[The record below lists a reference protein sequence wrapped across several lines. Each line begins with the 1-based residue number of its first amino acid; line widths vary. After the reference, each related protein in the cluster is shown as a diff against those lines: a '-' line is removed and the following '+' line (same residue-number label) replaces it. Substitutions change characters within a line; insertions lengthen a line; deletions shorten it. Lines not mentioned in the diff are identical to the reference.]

1 MRGNLQKIMI
11 GLVVVIVLAFIFFS
25 GDSLVK
31 LVDTIKQ
38 GTPFFII
45 AAVVAQLCKYLAQGR
60 GFQACFNTVNGHIS
74 YRTGLSLVFGT
85 FFMNT
90 VAPSMNLAGTSL
102 VMATA
107 TRNGMQAGKGTT
119 AALLMQLSIDSGF
132 VIIMLTTFGVLT
144 FTVGL
149 QPGWLALGLVA
160 VALVGGLVFVIA
172 VGGLKPQLVLKVLRP
187 FVKLADKI
195 LAKFKKP
202 AIDESVERTIHN
214 FSSAAHLITK
224 NPRKTVQSFLWTT
237 LSSICEMSCFVLVGF
252 AFGVHHPEALICG
265 YVVATLF
272 AMISFVPQGVG
283 VVEAAVTVAFALFGI
298 DSATGLAVVIVYRGI
313 VFWLPFLVGAVVIQ
327 RIKAF
332 MPLGKR
338 DLKGKAEAM
347 EHELPDKVE
356 AVKQVEADEVAKWD
370 SAEARGREGV
380 GVCGFRRPGRGRLR
394 RKRSRRAPRRRPARK
409 ETRVMTGTNLTG
421 AALEVA
427 QKRETQGL
435 NHTLGVH
442 FTKVEPGLVEAEMP
456 ITPALLQPFGFLHG
470 GATIALLESVASAGG
485 ELACDLET
493 EQPFGVEVTIRHKK
507 SGREGDVARGVAKLA
522 ERKPSSKAGYKLY
535 WDVAAYDGDG
545 DVISDGVIVVKVVP
559 KDYLAQKLAERG
571 QA

>member
-172 VGGLKPQLVLKVLRP
+172 VGGLK
-187 FVKLADKI
+187 
-195 LAKFKKP
+195 
-202 AIDESVERTIHN
+202 
-214 FSSAAHLITK
+214 
-224 NPRKTVQSFLWTT
+224 
-237 LSSICEMSCFVLVGF
+237 
-252 AFGVHHPEALICG
+252 
-265 YVVATLF
+265 
-272 AMISFVPQGVG
+272 
-283 VVEAAVTVAFALFGI
+283 
-298 DSATGLAVVIVYRGI
+298 
-313 VFWLPFLVGAVVIQ
+313 
-327 RIKAF
+327 
-332 MPLGKR
+332 
-338 DLKGKAEAM
+338 
-347 EHELPDKVE
+347 
-356 AVKQVEADEVAKWD
+356 
-370 SAEARGREGV
+370 
-380 GVCGFRRPGRGRLR
+380 
-394 RKRSRRAPRRRPARK
+394 
-409 ETRVMTGTNLTG
+409 
-421 AALEVA
+421 
-427 QKRETQGL
+427 
-435 NHTLGVH
+435 
-442 FTKVEPGLVEAEMP
+442 
-456 ITPALLQPFGFLHG
+456 
-470 GATIALLESVASAGG
+470 
-485 ELACDLET
+485 
-493 EQPFGVEVTIRHKK
+493 
-507 SGREGDVARGVAKLA
+507 
-522 ERKPSSKAGYKLY
+522 
-535 WDVAAYDGDG
+535 
-545 DVISDGVIVVKVVP
+545 
-559 KDYLAQKLAERG
+559 
-571 QA
+571 

>member
-172 VGGLKPQLVLKVLRP
+172 VGGLKPQLVLKVLHP
-187 FVKLADKI
+187 FVKLIDKI
-195 LAKFKKP
+195 LAKLKKP

-298 DSATGLAVVIVYRGI
+298 GSATGLAVVIVYRGI

-338 DLKGKAEAM
+338 DLKGKTEAM
-347 EHELPDKVE
+347 ENELPDAVE
-356 AVKQVEADEVAKWD
+356 AVKQVEASEAAKWET
-370 SAEARGREGV
+370 AGARPELEKV
-380 GVCGFRRPGRGRLR
+380 
-394 RKRSRRAPRRRPARK
+394 PAGASGTATGAGTVPK
-409 ETRVMTGTNLTG
+409 ET
-421 AALEVA
+421 
-427 QKRETQGL
+427 K
-435 NHTLGVH
+435 
-442 FTKVEPGLVEAEMP
+442 
-456 ITPALLQPFGFLHG
+456 
-470 GATIALLESVASAGG
+470 
-485 ELACDLET
+485 
-493 EQPFGVEVTIRHKK
+493 
-507 SGREGDVARGVAKLA
+507 
-522 ERKPSSKAGYKLY
+522 
-535 WDVAAYDGDG
+535 
-545 DVISDGVIVVKVVP
+545 
-559 KDYLAQKLAERG
+559 
-571 QA
+571 

>member
-38 GTPFFII
+38 GTPWLI
-45 AAVVAQLCKYLAQGR
+45 AAAVAAQVCKYLAQGR

-107 TRNGMQAGKGTT
+107 TKNGMQAGKGTT
-119 AALLMQLSIDSGF
+119 AALLMQLSIDTGF
-132 VIIMLTTFGVLT
+132 VIIMLVTFGVLS

-149 QPGWLALGLVA
+149 QPGWLAVGAVA
-160 VALVGGLVFVIA
+160 IALVGGLVLMIT
-172 VGGLKPQLVLKVLRP
+172 VGGLKPNLVLKVLHP
-187 FVKLADKI
+187 FVRLADKV
-195 LAKFKKP
+195 LARFHKDP
-202 AIDESVERTIHN
+202 IDDAVERTIHN

-237 LSSICEMSCFVLVGF
+237 LSSICEMCCFVLVGF

-283 VVEAAVTVAFALFGI
+283 VVEAAVTVAFSLFGI
-298 DSATGLAVVIVYRGI
+298 GAGTGLAVVMVYRGI

-327 RIKAF
+327 RMKAF
-332 MPLGKR
+332 LPKEKT
-338 DLKGKAEAM
+338 DKVSLKEKAETLDASLP
-347 EHELPDKVE
+347 EHIEQ
-356 AVKQVEADEVAKWD
+356 VKQVEIADE
-370 SAEARGREGV
+370 
-380 GVCGFRRPGRGRLR
+380 
-394 RKRSRRAPRRRPARK
+394 K
-409 ETRVMTGTNLTG
+409 EPHGT
-421 AALEVA
+421 
-427 QKRETQGL
+427 K
-435 NHTLGVH
+435 
-442 FTKVEPGLVEAEMP
+442 
-456 ITPALLQPFGFLHG
+456 
-470 GATIALLESVASAGG
+470 
-485 ELACDLET
+485 
-493 EQPFGVEVTIRHKK
+493 
-507 SGREGDVARGVAKLA
+507 
-522 ERKPSSKAGYKLY
+522 
-535 WDVAAYDGDG
+535 
-545 DVISDGVIVVKVVP
+545 
-559 KDYLAQKLAERG
+559 
-571 QA
+571 

>member
-202 AIDESVERTIHN
+202 AIDESVERTLEGLTVVVTGTLNGYTRDGAKEAII
-214 FSSAAHLITK
+214 SRGGKASGSVSK
-224 NPRKTVQSFLWTT
+224 KTHF
-237 LSSICEMSCFVLVGF
+237 
-252 AFGVHHPEALICG
+252 
-265 YVVATLF
+265 VVAGANAGSKLDK
-272 AMISFVPQGVG
+272 AQQ
-283 VVEAAVTVAFALFGI
+283 L
-298 DSATGLAVVIVYRGI
+298 GL
-313 VFWLPFLVGAVVIQ
+313 
-327 RIKAF
+327 
-332 MPLGKR
+332 
-338 DLKGKAEAM
+338 
-347 EHELPDKVE
+347 KVL
-356 AVKQVEADEVAKWD
+356 DE
-370 SAEARGREGV
+370 EG
-380 GVCGFRRPGRGRLR
+380 
-394 RKRSRRAPRRRPARK
+394 
-409 ETRVMTGTNLTG
+409 
-421 AALEVA
+421 
-427 QKRETQGL
+427 
-435 NHTLGVH
+435 
-442 FTKVEPGLVEAEMP
+442 FT
-456 ITPALLQPFGFLHG
+456 
-470 GATIALLESVASAGG
+470 ALLEGG
-485 ELACDLET
+485 PEA
-493 EQPFGVEVTIRHKK
+493 VEAT
-507 SGREGDVARGVAKLA
+507 A
-522 ERKPSSKAGYKLY
+522 E
-535 WDVAAYDGDG
+535 
-545 DVISDGVIVVKVVP
+545 
-559 KDYLAQKLAERG
+559 
-571 QA
+571 

>member
-332 MPLGKR
+332 MPLGSR
-338 DLKGKAEAM
+338 LKPARPPSGR
-347 EHELPDKVE
+347 LPR
-356 AVKQVEADEVAKWD
+356 
-370 SAEARGREGV
+370 RGLSLRRCRQGPREP
-380 GVCGFRRPGRGRLR
+380 RPGQGRSQ
-394 RKRSRRAPRRRPARK
+394 RKRSRREPGRRLARK
-409 ETRVMTGTNLTG
+409 DANAMTETNLTG

>member
-338 DLKGKAEAM
+338 DLKGKAETM

-356 AVKQVEADEVAKWD
+356 AVKQVEASEAAKWET
-370 SAEARGREGV
+370 AEARPELEKVPAGASGTAT
-380 GVCGFRRPGRGRLR
+380 GPG
-394 RKRSRRAPRRRPARK
+394 AVPK
-409 ETRVMTGTNLTG
+409 ET
-421 AALEVA
+421 
-427 QKRETQGL
+427 K
-435 NHTLGVH
+435 
-442 FTKVEPGLVEAEMP
+442 
-456 ITPALLQPFGFLHG
+456 
-470 GATIALLESVASAGG
+470 
-485 ELACDLET
+485 
-493 EQPFGVEVTIRHKK
+493 
-507 SGREGDVARGVAKLA
+507 
-522 ERKPSSKAGYKLY
+522 
-535 WDVAAYDGDG
+535 
-545 DVISDGVIVVKVVP
+545 
-559 KDYLAQKLAERG
+559 
-571 QA
+571 